1 MCTGK
6 CYILTIL
13 HFTFL
18 SFKVIKFGEIIKVLS
33 YLKIP
38 LVQYISEVD

>member
-1 MCTGK
+1 MCTRK

-18 SFKVIKFGEIIKVLS
+18 SFKVIKFGEIIKVLNYFEIALAQ
-33 YLKIP
+33 YL
-38 LVQYISEVD
+38 SEFD